1 MAEPGLQVVVRF
13 PDAIPHDVQ
22 GPALLWFEMTLRT
35 LSKLDVRVVKD
46 LQGDDSKLRRLMT
59 VQMRDKL

>member
-1 MAEPGLQVVVRF
+1 MAEPGLQVIVRF

-35 LSKLDVRVVKD
+35 LSKMDVRVVKD

>member
-22 GPALLWFEMTLRT
+22 GPVLLWLELTLRMLT
-35 LSKLDVRVVKD
+35 KADVRVVKD

>member
-1 MAEPGLQVVVRF
+1 MAESGLQVVVRF

-46 LQGDDSKLRRLMT
+46 LKGDDSKLRMLMT
-59 VQMRDKL
+59 VQQREKL

>member
-1 MAEPGLQVVVRF
+1 VRF

-22 GPALLWFEMTLRT
+22 GPALLRLELTLRT
-35 LSKLDVRVVKD
+35 LTKLDVRAVKD

-59 VQMRDKL
+59 ITQREKL

>member
-13 PDAIPHDVQ
+13 PDAIPHEVQ

-35 LSKLDVRVVKD
+35 LSKQDVRVVKD
-46 LQGDDSKLRRLMT
+46 LQGDDSKLRTLMT
-59 VQMRDKL
+59 ITQREKL